1 VHRRPSAGLRP
12 AITQSPL
19 ELPADGAGSA
29 IESRVFAV
37 VRYLDV
43 LIVAVAAPAA
53 LILGAP
59 VLGCVIGAA
68 AWLGQRLLAQVNRR
82 LIEGRAEL
90 QGRFGVNLIDAF
102 GRIWLLAGA
111 IVLAGV
117 VGGRGDGLAAS
128 LMIFGAYSIAFA
140 LRLMEGRPGGPR
152 P

>member
-152 P
+152 S

>member
-1 VHRRPSAGLRP
+1 
-12 AITQSPL
+12 
-19 ELPADGAGSA
+19 
-29 IESRVFAV
+29 VFAF
-37 VRYLDV
+37 VRYLDI
-43 LIVAVAAPAA
+43 LILAVATPAA

-68 AWLGQRLLAQVNRR
+68 AWLGQRLLALLSRR

-90 QGRFGVNLIDAF
+90 RSRFGVNLIDAF
-102 GRIWLLAGA
+102 GRIWLVAGA

-117 VGGRGDGLAAS
+117 VGGRSDGLAAS